1 MRLWTTS
8 AIHARKLARLLA
20 AALFTICWA
29 HIVEAADLTV
39 AWDPSSD
46 GSAIGYILLYGTGPG
61 AYSQQID
68 VGDTTSY
75 TIHGLSDGVTY
86 YLTVRAYDATGGLSD
101 PADEVSAMPRGDA
114 HDINGAALAPSVGS
128 PQLIGTR
135 VTWTASATGGV
146 EPYEYQWAIYHA
158 GGWTMSAWSHAST
171 WTWTPS
177 TAGDDYL
184 VRVAVRSAGSSSAT
198 GESSWSVPY
207 RVTPPPVAP
216 TSFWGDAPPAL
227 SGSVASVSSVELG
240 VKFRSDVA
248 GYVTGVRYYKTTGNA
263 GTHTAHLWTA
273 TGTLLASATFV
284 AGSEKGWQQV
294 LFSSPVAI
302 SAATTYVAS
311 YSSEG
316 GGYAYT
322 SDAFTSGGDAPP
334 LHALPSGVD
343 GANGEYVYGSGFP
356 VNSWRDTNYWVDVL
370 FARSRTDTTAPG
382 VTIWGDAVP
391 PLTDLQESGAA
402 VELGVKFHSDAAGYI
417 TGVRFYKT
425 PGNTGTHTAHLWTST
440 GTLLASG
447 TFTSETAAGWQQV
460 LFASPV
466 PITAESTY
474 VASYFSAR
482 GGYAYTVDNLWTG
495 TDAAPL
501 HVEASGVGKGSGV
514 LFPVSTWHNTN
525 YWVDVLFTGTLHQ

>member
-158 GGWTMSAWSHAST
+158 GGYGVYVYGSGFPVNSWRDTNYWVDVLFARSRT
-171 WTWTPS
+171 DT
-177 TAGDDYL
+177 TAPG
-184 VRVAVRSAGSSSAT
+184 
-198 GESSWSVPY
+198 
-207 RVTPPPVAP
+207 VTI
-216 TSFWGDAPPAL
+216 WGDAPPAL

-322 SDAFTSGGDAPP
+322 SDAFTSGTDAPP

-343 GANGEYVYGSGFP
+343 GANGVYVYGSGFP

-474 VASYFSAR
+474 VASYFSAG